1 MATSLNHRL
10 TIQFA
15 LDGFSFAIFDNTNN
29 KLLAWDC
36 HQSDRNTVGNELFNS
51 IEKAIADKGFDGIK
65 HYPVTFI
72 IDERTNILVPE
83 AIYSRDDNSKLLGF
97 SFNTANDIVSQA
109 DTLTKHKVVNVFALA
124 RDLKEKVLAKWPEAT
139 ITHSSSLFLESLP
152 ESAEPAVYVNVR
164 HHDFDIA
171 IMKNRLQFF
180 NNFQFNDKNDFA
192 YFLLNVLQQ
201 QNISSKST
209 TVCFSGQILPTS
221 EIIGLCGQFVK
232 DIQFVER
239 PDTLQVDEAFAEV
252 PYQYYHIQYQAI
264 R

>member
-1 MATSLNHRL
+1 M
-10 TIQFA
+10 
-15 LDGFSFAIFDNTNN
+15 
-29 KLLAWDC
+29 
-36 HQSDRNTVGNELFNS
+36 
-51 IEKAIADKGFDGIK
+51 
-65 HYPVTFI
+65 
-72 IDERTNILVPE
+72 
-83 AIYSRDDNSKLLGF
+83 
-97 SFNTANDIVSQA
+97 
-109 DTLTKHKVVNVFALA
+109 FALA